1 MATNPKD
8 MNPDGTTTVKIVK
21 IINGTDVVCIIPT
34 NKDTAN
40 SPLLTLD
47 KPLEIKY
54 VPQITNL
61 GIKDYIA
68 LVKWAGYTQD
78 QLVTIPK
85 DKILTITNASDDMIR
100 SYKKVV
106 GEYHIVDKLHRREDN
121 PRTRKLMDR
130 EIMSRLEQDELN
142 NKLDDIIDE
151 FTDIHDDD
159 IKKKTIH

>member
-21 IINGTDVVCIIPT
+21 IINGTDVVCVIPT
-34 NKDTAN
+34 NKETPN

-85 DKILTITNASDDMIR
+85 DKILTINNSSDDMIR
-100 SYKKVV
+100 
-106 GEYHIVDKLHRREDN
+106 
-121 PRTRKLMDR
+121 
-130 EIMSRLEQDELN
+130 
-142 NKLDDIIDE
+142 
-151 FTDIHDDD
+151 
-159 IKKKTIH
+159 